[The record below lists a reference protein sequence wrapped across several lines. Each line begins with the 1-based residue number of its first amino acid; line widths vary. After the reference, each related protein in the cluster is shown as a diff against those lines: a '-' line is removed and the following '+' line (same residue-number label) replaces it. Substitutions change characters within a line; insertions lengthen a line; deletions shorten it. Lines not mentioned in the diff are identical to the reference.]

1 MSTVVEIKCEL
12 LRKGLL
18 KGTSGFNKA
27 QLQEVLDMSKK
38 LKSARRKI
46 NQKKGK
52 AATKIQAVMRG
63 KNVRSTRRKEK

>member
-1 MSTVVEIKCEL
+1 MPTVVEIKCEL

-27 QLQEVLDMSKK
+27 QLQEVLDMSEN
-38 LKSARRKI
+38 LRSARRKT
-46 NQKKGK
+46 NQKKAK

-63 KNVRSTRRKEK
+63 KNVRQSSS

>member
-1 MSTVVEIKCEL
+1 MPTVVEIKCEL

-27 QLQEVLDMSKK
+27 QLQEVLDMSEN
-38 LKSARRKI
+38 LRSARRKI

-63 KNVRSTRRKEK
+63 KNVRQSSS

>member
-1 MSTVVEIKCEL
+1 MPTVVQIKCEL

-27 QLQEVLDMSKK
+27 QLQEVLDMSENPR
-38 LKSARRKI
+38 SARRKS
-46 NQKKGK
+46 NAKKGK

-63 KNVRSTRRKEK
+63 KNVRQSSS